1 MFKRRKKDALPDIIS
16 IWNKNNA
23 FPDINSKWNTNDAF
37 PDIMTQL
44 LQTPAPAQ
52 PRPPVKTKSISSQIC
67 LYFFI
72 SGCSQIN
79 AREVVEGRSRRRYL
93 FFMDW
98 FLFSTWWHWLWNEYN
113 LFQWRIVCLVNRPEI
128 LKKKNPNT
136 TEFSELIPKFTITG
150 SANICQ
156 QRWEAASKWRQIMSS
171 INRLIEQNRQ

>member
-79 AREVVEGRSRRRYL
+79 AREVVEGRNRRKYL

-98 FLFSTWWHWLWNEYN
+98 FLFFNLMTLIVKWIQLVSMKNSLFSGWNGNFE
-113 LFQWRIVCLVNRPEI
+113 
-128 LKKKNPNT
+128 KKTNT
-136 TEFSELIPKFTITG
+136 TEFFWTYSKVHYYGFSQYLPAEMRSCIKMKADYELD
-150 SANICQ
+150 
-156 QRWEAASKWRQIMSS
+156 
-171 INRLIEQNRQ
+171 